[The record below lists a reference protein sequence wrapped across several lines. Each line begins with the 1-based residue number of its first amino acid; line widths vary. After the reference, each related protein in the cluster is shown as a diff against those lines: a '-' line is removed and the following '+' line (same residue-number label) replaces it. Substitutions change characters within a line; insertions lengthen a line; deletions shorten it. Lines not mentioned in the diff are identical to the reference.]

1 MCGYSERQIMT
12 QILNVNGQSYPV
24 DIKAHKSL
32 SDVLRDE
39 LGLHGVKVSCGEG
52 ECGSC
57 TVLMDGEPVT
67 SCIVLG
73 SQAVGREITTIEGI
87 GTSDNLD
94 PVQEAFIE
102 EQGFQCGFCTPG
114 FIIAAKK
121 FLEVNPEPTQDEA
134 ATAMSGNICRCGAH
148 PYIVNA
154 VLNAAEKIKA
164 SKNG

>member
-1 MCGYSERQIMT
+1 MT
-12 QILNVNGQSYPV
+12 QVLNVNGHSLPA
-24 DIKAHKSL
+24 DIQPHKSL

-39 LGLHGVKVSCGEG
+39 LGLLGVKVSCGEG

-67 SCIVLG
+67 SCLVLG

-87 GTSDNLD
+87 GTRDNLD

-121 FLEVNPEPTQDEA
+121 FLEENPSPTPDEA

-154 VLNAAEKIKA
+154 VMNAADKIKVR
-164 SKNG
+164 KNG

>member
-1 MCGYSERQIMT
+1 MT
-12 QILNVNGQSYPV
+12 DTLKVNGQSFAV
-24 DIKAHKSL
+24 DFKAHKSL
-32 SDVLRDE
+32 SDVLRDD
-39 LGLHGVKVSCGEG
+39 LGLLGVKVSCGEG

-57 TVLMDGEPVT
+57 TVLIDGQPVT
-67 SCIVLG
+67 SCLTLG

-87 GTSDNLD
+87 GTRDNLD

-114 FIIAAKK
+114 FILAAKH
-121 FLEVNPEPTQDEA
+121 FLSEHPSPTREEA

-154 VLNAAEKIKA
+154 VMNAAEKLQK
-164 SKNG
+164 